1 MAKARKP
8 RFDPSPILE
17 EGRTTAYPEL
27 CRKCGV
33 PDSKAIHDRC
43 DFCEDLAFDEGI
55 LCDLN
60 RCVQDC
66 DTFDCYAFRP
76 VSKPRLSPVKSADDM
91 SDDQTSRTIPCD
103 DDLLLSSDRFK
114 YRQALAMQRVRSD
127 PDTVNVDLKYHLA
140 WNAARR
146 KPVFSHPADA
156 RRLISH
162 QAFKKIEN
170 RRPYRYNIA

>member
-1 MAKARKP
+1 
-8 RFDPSPILE
+8 
-17 EGRTTAYPEL
+17 
-27 CRKCGV
+27 
-33 PDSKAIHDRC
+33 
-43 DFCEDLAFDEGI
+43 
-55 LCDLN
+55 
-60 RCVQDC
+60 
-66 DTFDCYAFRP
+66 
-76 VSKPRLSPVKSADDM
+76 M

-114 YRQALAMQRVRSD
+114 YRQALAIQRVRSD

-140 WNAARR
+140 WNVARR

-170 RRPYRYNIA
+170 RRLYRYNIA